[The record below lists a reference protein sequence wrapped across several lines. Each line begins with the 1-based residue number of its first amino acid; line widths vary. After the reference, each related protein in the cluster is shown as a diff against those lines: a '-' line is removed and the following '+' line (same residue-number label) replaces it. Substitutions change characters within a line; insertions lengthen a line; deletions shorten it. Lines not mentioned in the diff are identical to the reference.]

1 MLDFQKNYYEILQ
14 VAADAPLEE
23 LKRAYRQLARRYHP
37 DLNPGD
43 KIAEDLFK
51 DVVEA
56 YDTLSDAA
64 QRALYDRQS
73 PWGNRSKDS
82 RRPPAPEGRNG
93 RKRYRDGGAAEYAT
107 TSRRKRIPL
116 DDEDL
121 YRTSKTRT
129 AYTVSEQGDWAETP
143 VGEDFGDRARNR
155 TGRTERAPRVGSG
168 PRRDVEARLSI
179 PLTKAYRGGRER
191 IRLEDG
197 RSLEVDM
204 LPGMVEGQ
212 QLRLRDQGIG
222 GGDLYLKISILPH
235 PCFELRG
242 ADVFCR
248 IPISPSEAVLG
259 GQVEVPT
266 LDGPVKMS
274 LPPDSNTGKR
284 LRLAEKGYWRGN
296 GEGGRGDQLVE
307 LYIVVPPEPSSQE
320 RELYEKLQR
329 LESFN
334 PRMDLLENC

>member
-56 YDTLSDAA
+56 YDALSDAA

-73 PWGNRSKDS
+73 PWGNRSESS
-82 RRPPAPEGRNG
+82 RR
-93 RKRYRDGGAAEYAT
+93 RKAGTRSPRSEVDIPQAT
-107 TSRRKRIPL
+107 TATSRRRRIPL

-121 YRTSKTRT
+121 YRASKTKT
-129 AYTVSEQGDWAETP
+129 AYTVSDRDDWSPRE
-143 VGEDFGDRARNR
+143 DRAERFARTSRQEPPRN
-155 TGRTERAPRVGSG
+155 GSSL
-168 PRRDVEARLSI
+168 RRDVEARLTI
-179 PLTKAYRGGRER
+179 PLEKAYRGGRER

-204 LPGMVEGQ
+204 LPGTTEGQ
-212 QLRLRDQGIG
+212 QLRLRGQGIG
-222 GGDLYLKISILPH
+222 GGDLYLKISIMPH
-235 PCFELRG
+235 GCFELRG
-242 ADVFCR
+242 ADIFCR
-248 IPISPSEAVLG
+248 IPITPSEAALG

-266 LDGPVKMS
+266 LDGPVKMA
-274 LPPDSNTGKR
+274 LPAGSDTGKR
-284 LRLAEKGYWRGN
+284 LRLADKGYWRAN
-296 GEGGRGDQLVE
+296 GEEGRGDQLVE
-307 LYIVVPPEPSSQE
+307 LYIVVPPELSVQE
-320 RELYEKLQR
+320 RELYEQLQR
-329 LESFN
+329 LEAFN
-334 PRMDLLENC
+334 PRLDLLRDC